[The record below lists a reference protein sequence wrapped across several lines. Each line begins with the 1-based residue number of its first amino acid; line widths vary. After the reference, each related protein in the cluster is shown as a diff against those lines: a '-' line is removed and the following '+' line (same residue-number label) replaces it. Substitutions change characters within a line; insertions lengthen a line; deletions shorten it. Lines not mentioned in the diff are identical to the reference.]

1 MNAPKRADSPA
12 DRVAWGRATLRG
24 GFLACSWTWC
34 IGMFVPVLL
43 AADFGWPGWVV
54 FAIPNIVGAAAM
66 GLVLRRA
73 GAPELVQREHRA
85 ATALFSV
92 ATLAFHAFF
101 VSWIALEWL
110 RAPPFAIRPD
120 TPRALA
126 IALIVAS
133 SPPVTA
139 LLFALLVYGIG
150 LLSSRVRGAWWLV
163 GAAMLWLTSLA
174 LCLAS
179 WRFTAPEFGALPPA
193 RGIQPAQAIAW
204 TAPILALGFALCP
217 YLDLTFLRTRRET
230 PGRTGDAAFVLGFGG
245 LFLVMI
251 LLTLT
256 YTAPLLRWIV
266 TPLVLAHMLMQSA
279 FTIGAH
285 LRELRE
291 HPWPGSRALRSLARS
306 APILAAAMPP
316 LLDPDLANEKAYWA
330 FMGLYGVVFPA
341 YVWTAMVPRAYVG
354 PLGPRARLL
363 ATLGAAALA
372 TPFAW
377 MGFVHKAWWA
387 LGPAALI
394 VLVTPLAT
402 GFVLRALRKH

>member
-1 MNAPKRADSPA
+1 MNAPQRADPPA
-12 DRVAWGRATLRG
+12 DRVAWGRAALRG

-34 IGMFVPVLL
+34 IGMFLPVLL
-43 AADFGWPGWVV
+43 VADFGWPGWVV

-66 GLVLRRA
+66 GLVLRRP

-85 ATALFSV
+85 ATALFSI
-92 ATLAFHAFF
+92 ATVAFHTFF

-110 RAPPFAIRPD
+110 RAPGLNIPPEA
-120 TPRALA
+120 PRALA
-126 IALIVAS
+126 IALVVLT

-150 LLSSRVRGAWWLV
+150 LLSSRVRGPWWLV
-163 GAAMLWLTSLA
+163 GAAMLWITSLA

-179 WRFTAPEFGALPPA
+179 WRVTAPAFGAFPRA
-193 RGIQPAQAIAW
+193 EGMQPAQAIAW
-204 TAPILALGFALCP
+204 AAPILTLGFAMCP

-291 HPWPGSRALRSLARS
+291 HVWPRSRVLRSVVRA
-306 APILAAAMPP
+306 APILAAAIPP
-316 LLDPDLANEKAYWA
+316 LLEPDLGNEKAYWA

-341 YVWTAMVPRAYVG
+341 YVWTAMVPRASVA
-354 PLGPRARLL
+354 PLGPAARLL
-363 ATLGAAALA
+363 ATLGATALA
-372 TPFAW
+372 APLAW
-377 MGFVHKAWWA
+377 VGFVHNEWWA

-394 VLVTPLAT
+394 VLVTPLVT
-402 GFVLRALRKH
+402 GLVLRSLRRE